1 MTFSDD
7 FMEMIR
13 TMLRAQLVDRDRK
26 AAADLLRSIA
36 TKEDVRLTLEQADVI
51 ALADLLAPVK
61 GTRKVGR
68 RRGSY
73 RTPRQEVLR
82 FLITEVR
89 NEEVEWQLKNP
100 KLPFRGM
107 RDKIIKNV
115 MQRFDCFR
123 FAITHAEIKKE
134 LDRGG
139 SSLNPNAY
147 KKLC

>member
-1 MTFSDD
+1 
-7 FMEMIR
+7 
-13 TMLRAQLVDRDRK
+13 
-26 AAADLLRSIA
+26 
-36 TKEDVRLTLEQADVI
+36 
-51 ALADLLAPVK
+51 
-61 GTRKVGR
+61 
-68 RRGSY
+68 
-73 RTPRQEVLR
+73 
-82 FLITEVR
+82 LITEDR